1 MQPDA
6 PKPAH
11 LKASRVDDFIADGA
25 FHEHEVKLAFFLFHC
40 VLFSRL
46 ATHQAH
52 GGVRQHWLQ
61 GKNTREVSMAGTLG
75 YRSKAMSSPQAFQE
89 PWENQPRAATV
100 HSFIHSNPYPC
111 TTSTRQVLFQH

>member
-25 FHEHEVKLAFFLFHC
+25 FHEHEVKFAFFLFHC
-40 VLFSRL
+40 VLFSCL

-52 GGVRQHWLQ
+52 SGVRQHWLQ
-61 GKNTREVSMAGTLG
+61 GGENTREVSMARTPWGTD
-75 YRSKAMSSPQAFQE
+75 Q
-89 PWENQPRAATV
+89 
-100 HSFIHSNPYPC
+100 
-111 TTSTRQVLFQH
+111 RQ